1 MAMSRSFRE
10 KPGAERAGGAARE
23 RRVAGGLDSV
33 GDLGSAQ
40 NKGGRE
46 SREKRERERK
56 RFDRVKIQFFSKFS
70 FETWKTLNM
79 KVVENF
85 EFYTFRF
92 RHKFV

>member
-1 MAMSRSFRE
+1 MEGAGLGE
-10 KPGAERAGGAARE
+10 PGGGEAVWPGR
-23 RRVAGGLDSV
+23 RRVAGRLC
-33 GDLGSAQ
+33 SAEREQ
-40 NKGGRE
+40 GRV
-46 SREKRERERK
+46 REKRERERK
-56 RFDRVKIQFFSKFS
+56 KFDRVKIQFFSKFS